1 MTEYSKM
8 AKGNYTVASGTLGV
22 SAPPAKFINL
32 PFQPDYVELINY
44 TQALTPA
51 QHAIPFAY
59 WDASVNVTVSGTVY
73 NPTIVQVF
81 NSTPVLTTDSTLTN
95 GISAFSAGTLLQY
108 GAAKQIVASTGG
120 ASTCSFQVTSHGYS
134 VGDVVLFEGL
144 YQSSTTGMPQMA
156 GIPFTVSSVTDAN
169 NFVVRWASNGSNYTN
184 LSASPTGSTVKKILY
199 PYLYLPGVTFIN
211 SITLGSTT
219 TIGTTTYHNLE
230 TGQEVAFRIPS
241 AWGTTELSSLPNNT
255 TPGQPIY
262 GYVVSVTDNFTAVI
276 NINSASYTA
285 YTSNVAV
292 SRVPGLT
299 PPQMVAVGDVN
310 TGGNLLSSTT
320 PLYPSPQF
328 PTSTSR
334 VPTINGPA
342 IRGAYVNNTSMG
354 FVIGAGASRTDTA
367 SWVGGSSG
375 DVIEWR
381 AYSHDMSTP

>member
-1 MTEYSKM
+1 MTEYSRM

-51 QHAIPFAY
+51 QHGIPFAK

-73 NPTIVQVF
+73 NPTILEIF
-81 NSTPVLTTDSTLTN
+81 NATPVLTTDSTLTN

-156 GIPFTVSSVTDAN
+156 GIPFTVITVTDAN

-211 SITLGSTT
+211 SVTTGSTT
-219 TIGTTTYHNLE
+219 TIGTTTFHNLE
-230 TGQEVAFRIPS
+230 VGQEVAFRVPN
-241 AWGTTELSSLPNNT
+241 AWGITELNSLPNNSI
-255 TPGQPIY
+255 PGSPIY
-262 GYVVSVTDNFTAVI
+262 GYVVSITDNFTVVV
-276 NINSASYTA
+276 NINSSAYTA

-292 SRVPGLT
+292 SRVVGLT

-310 TGGNLLSSTT
+310 TGGLSIVSGSA
-320 PLYPSPQF
+320 LYPSPLF
-328 PTSTSR
+328 PTSSSGSR
-334 VPTINGPA
+334 TINGPA
-342 IRGAYVNNTSMG
+342 IKGAYVNNTSQG
-354 FVIGAGASRTDTA
+354 FVIGAGVSRTDTA

-381 AYSHDMSTP
+381 AYLHDLSSP